1 MRTETATNAKTHF
14 GQILEKSMIEPIVI
28 QKSGRNIA
36 VLMSYDEYERIKQLE
51 DQYWGI
57 RAAQAKK
64 EGFIG
69 TKESEKL
76 LKELLNAED

>member
-1 MRTETATNAKTHF
+1 MRTETATNAKTRF
-14 GQILEKSMIEPIVI
+14 GQILENSLLEPVLI

-36 VLMSYDEYERIKQLE
+36 VIMSYNEYERIKQLE
-51 DQYWGI
+51 DQYWGLK
-57 RAAQAKK
+57 AAKAKK

-76 LKELLNAED
+76 LRELLNAAD